1 MKRLILKSGTTQ
13 YKNQLYEASHGEV
26 DMKRWLYSQLK
37 AFHLDPSDDCCET
50 YVPPIGTVDTDTRLT
65 NPHVV
70 GSNMV
75 FDLLNVIDNTTTSN
89 FISIPLSSLN
99 INTTLVDNG
108 NGTATYTNESGVA
121 TTITLGLPETPLT
134 ATDSNTITFT
144 SSGTANHTLIAD
156 VKLNNTGNVNL
167 TSTVTGIKA
176 DVIIPPDINTAI
188 NNTIIGKKIADYTS
202 ETGTITNINETVTTL
217 VNNPNGSMVYT
228 NENGIAVDT
237 PAPSVFSWSLL
248 GNTATTPG
256 VSFIGTTDSQPLV
269 FKTNNIEKLRL
280 TVGGRLDFS
289 NTVGGGSN
297 LFVEAGND
305 SASGIGNTGV
315 GFANLVSLTSGSYNT
330 AFGMQTLSNL
340 SSGSQNVSIGYLS
353 MQLGTTCSGGTAIG
367 TSSQRYIHNTAT
379 AWTNN
384 NVSIGLES
392 VRGNSA
398 TVATNTFNR
407 NVGLGVR
414 TLSDIQTGNDNIAI
428 GFQTATLISTGSNNT
443 IIGSNSGS
451 TLTTA
456 SNNTII
462 GANITSLSAGL
473 LNNIIIS
480 DGSGNIR
487 ISSDDLGRIGIG
499 TTIPTEKLHVVG
511 NIIATGTITP
521 SDIRIKENILDTVHG
536 LKEINLLQPK
546 TYNIKSE
553 SQTGT
558 DYTKERIGFLA
569 QDIETVFGTKA
580 ITEYDHMY
588 SEPQLVS
595 LKDYDNYN
603 DSEYIKRIDIQNIY
617 EDIPFVENG
626 VPMTKKE
633 LVSTVTNYYID
644 GIKGLKSPDQMY
656 IIASLV
662 NAVKELNQQ
671 LIDLKSVNNLL

>member
-1 MKRLILKSGTTQ
+1 MQ
-13 YKNQLYEASHGEV
+13 
-26 DMKRWLYSQLK
+26 
-37 AFHLDPSDDCCET
+37 F
-50 YVPPIGTVDTDTRLT
+50 
-65 NPHVV
+65 V
-70 GSNMV
+70 GS
-75 FDLLNVIDNTTTSN
+75 
-89 FISIPLSSLN
+89 
-99 INTTLVDNG
+99 
-108 NGTATYTNESGVA
+108 
-121 TTITLGLPETPLT
+121 
-134 ATDSNTITFT
+134 
-144 SSGTANHTLIAD
+144 
-156 VKLNNTGNVNL
+156 
-167 TSTVTGIKA
+167 
-176 DVIIPPDINTAI
+176 
-188 NNTIIGKKIADYTS
+188 
-202 ETGTITNINETVTTL
+202 
-217 VNNPNGSMVYT
+217 
-228 NENGIAVDT
+228 
-237 PAPSVFSWSLL
+237 L
-248 GNTATTPG
+248 GNTAVG
-256 VSFIGTTDSQPLV
+256 LSALMQN
-269 FKTNNIEKLRL
+269 TN
-280 TVGGRLDFS
+280 
-289 NTVGGGSN
+289 
-297 LFVEAGND
+297 
-305 SASGIGNTGV
+305 
-315 GFANLVSLTSGSYNT
+315 SYNT
-330 AFGMQTLSNL
+330 AIGTRAGGTVSSTGQQNILIGHQAGQYV
-340 SSGSQNVSIGYLS
+340 SSGRNNLLIENIDGSSI
-353 MQLGTTCSGGTAIG
+353 TTGSYNIILNPKQKSGVT
-367 TSSQRYIHNTAT
+367 
-379 AWTNN
+379 
-384 NVSIGLES
+384 
-392 VRGNSA
+392 
-398 TVATNTFNR
+398 
-407 NVGLGVR
+407 
-414 TLSDIQTGNDNIAI
+414 
-428 GFQTATLISTGSNNT
+428 TGSNNT